1 MSEKEF
7 SFYMEITGEIMRF
20 LKYLSVIPGLFIFVD
35 LKSARRDIRKWIFTA
50 LMSAAMGS
58 GLFRISYLALTGLY
72 SLVSDHIVDSMEI
85 VDETSLEVLY
95 IRLLAL
101 WIITCVCY
109 VVLTAVMFLII
120 KKTVKRRYA
129 VSLFEAVYLS
139 IITLTAEVL
148 ARFFVKIAVVPV
160 EGGVFVLNEEIKAS
174 PWMFLALSVLL
185 FAGEASL
192 VASWQ
197 KNRQYMEHERVA
209 IAERIQAESL
219 KRRLEEVQESTE
231 RLRSF
236 RHDLR
241 NHISV
246 LHGLLN
252 EGAAE
257 EAEAYLQ
264 RMEKN
269 AGVYEKRYDTGIILL
284 DVILNDKAAV
294 SDRLGIVF
302 TAFVEIKRLPD
313 VMQYDAAVL
322 LGNLADNAIHGAA
335 MQNNDTPFVSVRIS
349 ERNGF
354 LFMEIK
360 NSFHGRLE
368 IDPGVC
374 LPVADTNDEDGHGL
388 GIPNSLAICERYYGT
403 LVFSQDGNSVTVDA
417 MMQYPDHS

>member
-1 MSEKEF
+1 MSEKDF
-7 SFYMEITGEIMRF
+7 SLYMEITGEIMRF
-20 LKYLSVIPGLFIFVD
+20 LKYLSIIPGLFIFVD
-35 LKSARRDIRKWIFTA
+35 LKSARRDISKWIFTA

-72 SLVSDHIVDSMEI
+72 SLASDHIVDSMEI

-95 IRLLAL
+95 VSLLAL

-109 VVLTAVMFLII
+109 VLLTVVMFLII
-120 KKTVKRRYA
+120 KKIVKKRYT
-129 VSLFEAVYLS
+129 VSLFETVYLS
-139 IITLTAEVL
+139 IITLIAEVL

-160 EGGVFVLNEEIKAS
+160 EGGVFVLNEEVKAS

-197 KNRQYMEHERVA
+197 KNRQYMEHERMA

-219 KRRLEEVQESTE
+219 KRRLEETQQSTE
-231 RLRSF
+231 KLRSF

-241 NHISV
+241 NHLSV
-246 LHGLLN
+246 LYGLLN

-269 AGVYEKRYDTGIILL
+269 AGVYENKYDTGIILL

-294 SDRLGIVF
+294 SDRLGIAF
-302 TAFVEIKRLPD
+302 TAFVEVTELPD
-313 VMQYDAAVL
+313 SMQYDAAVL
-322 LGNLADNAIHGAA
+322 LGNLADNAIQGATLL
-335 MQNNDTPFVSVRIS
+335 NNDAPFVSVRIS

-354 LFMEIK
+354 LLINIK
-360 NSFHGRLE
+360 NSFQGRLE
-368 IDPGVC
+368 IDPGSRV
-374 LPVADTNDEDGHGL
+374 PVAVSGNEDGHGL
-388 GIPNSLAICERYYGT
+388 GIPNSLAICDRYYGT

>member
-1 MSEKEF
+1 
-7 SFYMEITGEIMRF
+7 
-20 LKYLSVIPGLFIFVD
+20 
-35 LKSARRDIRKWIFTA
+35 
-50 LMSAAMGS
+50 MGS

-72 SLVSDHIVDSMEI
+72 SLASDHIVDSMEI

-95 IRLLAL
+95 VRLLTL

-109 VVLTAVMFLII
+109 VLLTAVMFLII

-139 IITLTAEVL
+139 IITLTAELL

-160 EGGVFVLNEEIKAS
+160 EGGVFVLNEEVKAS

-185 FAGEASL
+185 FAGEGSL

-197 KNRQYMEHERVA
+197 KNRQHMEHERVA

-219 KRRLEEVQESTE
+219 KLRLEEVQESTE

-313 VMQYDAAVL
+313 VMQYDVAVL

-354 LFMEIK
+354 LFIEIK

-368 IDPGVC
+368 IDPGAC

-388 GIPNSLAICERYYGT
+388 GIPNSLAICDRYYGT